1 MPATHRTTGVEDE
14 RVPRSDP
21 WNGDRARFVTVHSRR
36 LRALLFVPAV
46 LLAGA
51 VTSAVNGEL
60 GSHLW
65 AVFVSFDSVLVGLGV
80 MFGLALTRLRLPH
93 VRASQRPDG

>member
-1 MPATHRTTGVEDE
+1 
-14 RVPRSDP
+14 
-21 WNGDRARFVTVHSRR
+21 
-36 LRALLFVPAV
+36 
-46 LLAGA
+46 

-93 VRASQRPDG
+93 VRTSQRQDG